1 MSALPH
7 SPWAET
13 GGDFA
18 IGLRPIPVAQWLEG
32 GEADPAGRKDAVLD
46 AHADLAWGEL
56 DGSRPAQTEAL
67 DLIAGATGPIELA
80 GRPPLLAA
88 ARAVADDLCLMERR
102 EGAWRLSAAALCA
115 PSFFT
120 VPQALG
126 RSLAELHAPVD
137 GFSARFL
144 TRVERIFDALRP
156 GLILERRNWTVLNS
170 GALFTPDSAPIRATI
185 DQISTEEAGLALYL
199 RVERQTLRRLP
210 RTGAA
215 LFTIRIWR
223 APLASLADD
232 PDRLAAFARAW
243 RTASQDFRN
252 YKGFASYDALVAAFL
267 RAAGESYSVNG
278 P

>member
-1 MSALPH
+1 LSLLPH

-18 IGLRPIPVAQWLEG
+18 IGLRPIPAAQWLEG
-32 GEADPAGRKDAVLD
+32 GETDPARRKDAVLS
-46 AHADLAWGEL
+46 AHPDLAWGEL
-56 DGSRPAQTEAL
+56 EGSRPAQTEAL
-67 DLIAGATGPIELA
+67 ALVAGVVGPIDPA

-102 EGAWRLSAAALCA
+102 EGAWRLSAAVLCA

-170 GALFTPDSAPIRATI
+170 GALFTPESAPIRAMI
-185 DQISTEEAGLALYL
+185 DQIPPNEAGLALYL

-210 RTGAA
+210 GTGAA

-243 RTASQDFRN
+243 RTASQDFRK
-252 YKGFASYDALVAAFL
+252 YKGFASYDTLVTAFL